1 MASLADKPV
10 IVIKKKGGHHG
21 HHGGAWK
28 IAYADFVT
36 AMMAFFLCMWLVNTA
51 DAATKAAIARYFR
64 KVGVFELGSG
74 TPLQMGGAGILP
86 DAFAPRDLEENVEE
100 GTVSKPEKSMFI
112 DAPGSENPDA
122 KITGEAL
129 EGLKEKREGGNPYR
143 DKAFK
148 TFQKD
153 ASISDQEFSRR
164 LISKFVSLGIKR
176 ELGNVSIFKEGDF
189 LTLELSELPEGGIF
203 YAGSSQIRFE
213 ALPLL
218 QTLAEALKEIK
229 NPIQIIGHTDSS
241 NLSYGGYTNW
251 DLSTDRANAVRRFFQ
266 DGGLNKERIL
276 LVGGVADTQPKEG
289 LDPADVRNRRVS
301 IRIKLFES
309 DKIAL
314 KDYINLEQQPEAEQP
329 VSKVQTES
337 LETSTDP
344 KTGPQESNVPIL
356 PLEKEWRLFD
366 PFD

>member
-51 DAATKAAIARYFR
+51 DSATKAAIARYFR
-64 KVGVFELGSG
+64 KVGIFELGSG
-74 TPLQMGGAGILP
+74 TPLQIGGAGILP
-86 DAFAPRDLEENVEE
+86 DAFAPRDLEENMEE
-100 GTVSKPEKSMFI
+100 GTVSKPQKSMFI

-148 TFQKD
+148 TLQKD
-153 ASISDQEFSRR
+153 TS
-164 LISKFVSLGIKR
+164 VSTQDFTRKLVNKLAQLGIKK
-176 ELGNVSIFKEGDF
+176 EIGNVSIFKEGDF

-218 QTLAEALKEIK
+218 QTLVEALKEIK

-251 DLSTDRANAVRRFFQ
+251 DLSTDRANSVRRFFK
-266 DGGLNKERIL
+266 DSGLTEDRVI

-301 IRIKLFES
+301 VKIKLFES
-309 DKIAL
+309 DKLAL
-314 KDYINLEQQPEAEQP
+314 KDYIDFEQQPKAEQTVSNIEAE
-329 VSKVQTES
+329 SA
-337 LETSTDP
+337 ETKAEP
-344 KTGPQESNVPIL
+344 KTEPQESNMPIL